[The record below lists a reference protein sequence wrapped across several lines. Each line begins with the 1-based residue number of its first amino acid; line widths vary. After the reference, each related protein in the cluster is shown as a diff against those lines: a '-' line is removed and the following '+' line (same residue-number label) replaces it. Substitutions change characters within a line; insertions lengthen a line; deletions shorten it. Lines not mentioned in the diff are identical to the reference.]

1 MDSLIQIVRKLA
13 LAGLWIAAIIIG
25 GGFVFVGIKEGALAM
40 VGLGLGVLLLAW
52 VVSGIINWIFD
63 N

>member
-1 MDSLIQIVRKLA
+1 MDSLIQIVRKLV

-25 GGFVFVGIKEGALAM
+25 GGVVFVGIKEGALAM